1 MLIYIFLKTGGADG
15 CGRAECK
22 KFHIL
27 APKGALEIQ
36 MFVCLSVPLCFK
48 APKNPKSTPQAP
60 PKH

>member
-48 APKNPKSTPQAP
+48 APKNPPSTP
-60 PKH
+60 